1 MSETFTHKLTR
12 HKKMIQLLNKFLGLF
27 KTKKEEPV
35 VPCESEPIINKEIS
49 LSEIYG
55 EVVDEINLN
64 IKDSHRIF
72 TRVKPATCSF
82 DGIKFT
88 ENPEEKMN
96 FEFHSDVVGFRNER
110 DCFWLFSEP
119 PFYSVVFSKDEIIR
133 FRAWEKWCKENGFDG
148 IVFNTKEYVSM
159 NDLIYKCIDVVRKR
173 HEEKK

>member
-1 MSETFTHKLTR
+1 
-12 HKKMIQLLNKFLGLF
+12 MIQLLNKFLGLF

-35 VPCESEPIINKEIS
+35 VPCEIKPVIKKEIP

-64 IKDSHRIF
+64 IKDHHRIF

-88 ENPEEKMN
+88 ETPEEKMN
-96 FEFHSDVVGFRNER
+96 FEFHSDVVGIKKSSMI
-110 DCFWLFSEP
+110 DWLFNP
-119 PFYSVVFSKDEIIR
+119 LDVDDYVFVLSADERIKLE
-133 FRAWEKWCKENGFDG
+133 AWKKWCRENGFDH
-148 IVFNTKEYVSM
+148 IVFYTKENGSVNY
-159 NDLIYKCIDVVRKR
+159 LIRKCIDVVRKR